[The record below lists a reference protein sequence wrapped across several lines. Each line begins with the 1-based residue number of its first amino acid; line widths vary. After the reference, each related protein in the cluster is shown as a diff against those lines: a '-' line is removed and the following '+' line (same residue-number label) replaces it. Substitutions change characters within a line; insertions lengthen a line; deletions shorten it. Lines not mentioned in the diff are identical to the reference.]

1 MVQADQHRTEIKNA
15 MTLHATGLA
24 GTVRATAAPS
34 GGVVGGLALPVMVIA
49 GPPPRTLLAPN
60 TEYHLTVDWE
70 WQRWERSGTGTPGT
84 PDPSAWQSGTPTV
97 HRFRTAALSLP
108 AAPPAP
114 VELIAEDVFDPR
126 SLARYVTG
134 AHPSSSL
141 PHLLDDPVRVT
152 FSIDYL
158 AAFLDRYGYDAR
170 VEVRATDV
178 DPGAV
183 PPGSHPP
190 DLVSAV
196 TLVAWQADGVLL
208 PVEKRVSLATATS
221 PCVPDTSLGG
231 SAAEVA
237 VDLDPLRAYDL
248 VLVAH
253 PRAAGG
259 RDVVVRRWHFRT
271 SRYRDVREIL
281 TELGLT
287 AGAPSP
293 VAPGDILLDR
303 QWPGLT
309 ATAHDDRAF
318 DATLTALGIDPWPMA
333 GAPRTTIVWVPPSGT
348 RTDWALAGV
357 LLEGPEPIARRGR
370 ITVSATV
377 GSAGLGVVASTENGT
392 RVLLAPAAGPVVPG
406 AGDALVVTATDS
418 LTSTT
423 TQAGAQLLGGPRTI
437 RREAAS

>member
-1 MVQADQHRTEIKNA
+1 MV
-15 MTLHATGLA
+15 
-24 GTVRATAAPS
+24 
-34 GGVVGGLALPVMVIA
+34 A

-60 TEYHLTVDWE
+60 TEYRLTVDWE
-70 WQRWERSGTGTPGT
+70 WQRWERSGTSTPGT
-84 PDPSAWQSGTPTV
+84 PDPGAWQPGTPSV
-97 HRFRTAALSLP
+97 YRFRTAALSLP

-114 VELIAEDVFDPR
+114 VELIAENVFDPR

-134 AHPSSSL
+134 AHPSSPL

-158 AAFLDRYGYDAR
+158 ATMLERYGYDAR

-190 DLVSAV
+190 DLVSAI
-196 TLVAWQADGVLL
+196 TLIAWQGDGVLL
-208 PVEKRVSLATATS
+208 PVEKRVSLVSVTS

-231 SAAEVA
+231 TAAEVA

-248 VLVAH
+248 ILVAH
-253 PRAAGG
+253 PKSGG
-259 RDVVVRRWHFRT
+259 GKDVVIRRWHFRT

-287 AGAPSP
+287 AGNAQPRG
-293 VAPGDILLDR
+293 AGDLLLDR
-303 QWPGLT
+303 QWPT
-309 ATAHDDRAF
+309 IVAASHDDREF
-318 DATLTALGIDPWPMA
+318 DNTLAALGIDPWPMA
-333 GAPRTTIVWVPPSGT
+333 AAPRTTTVWVPPSGT
-348 RTDWALAGV
+348 RTEWALAGV
-357 LLEGPEPIARRGR
+357 LLEGPEPIAREGR

-377 GSAGLGVVASTENGT
+377 GATPLGVVASTENGT
-392 RVLLAPAAGPVVPG
+392 RLLLAPTAGPVVPG
-406 AGDALVVTATDS
+406 ADDALVVTLADA

-437 RREAAS
+437 RREAS